1 MTLTTAAEVT
11 AVVPAAEEE
20 DVDLA
25 TPYDIAVA
33 LIQKEAHCKRKQ
45 AVGCIEFVTRMLDK
59 ARDGSRSF
67 EQVGVYH
74 LTNHDMNQGGYDVM
88 DAIMPHDVSAA
99 PGSAHAALETLLLQP
114 DEFGLVHSNPTGQKS
129 DCSVKFG
136 TRKAL

>member
-1 MTLTTAAEVT
+1 MTLTTTEDATSVA
-11 AVVPAAEEE
+11 PAEEATPI
-20 DVDLA
+20 A
-25 TPYDIAVA
+25 TPYDIAVS

-45 AVGCIEFVTRMLDK
+45 AVGCILFVTTMLER
-59 ARDGSRSF
+59 ARDGGRSF

-99 PGSAHAALETLLLQP
+99 PGSAHAALETLLLRP

-129 DCSVKFG
+129 DCSVKFS